1 MQSRADILLIDDDRD
16 LREQL
21 ARNLTRLG
29 YQVWSADNV
38 NAGFKLLNKQDI
50 ACAVVDHY
58 MPELTGMDF
67 LKQMEQQGH
76 DCAVVMMSGQGTI
89 TMAVEAMKCGAVDFL
104 QKPVRLA
111 ELQAVLERQLHQRRI
126 ERENSHLKELIK
138 KNQAH
143 LQIIGESA
151 AMKQVHRLIDRMGPT
166 DKPVLILG
174 ESGSGKELVARALV
188 EKSLLAAEPMVTIN
202 CAALPEQLL
211 ESELFGHEKGAFTGA
226 TTAKPGLFEVADGG
240 TLFIDE
246 IGELSPALQP
256 KLLRILEDGSMRR
269 VGSIKERRVSVR
281 LIAATNRD
289 LSAEVKAGRFRED
302 LYYRINMLT
311 LNLPPLRER
320 DRDIHLLFNHFV
332 GEGWQVADNVLDRL
346 RNYDWPGN
354 VRQLRNAID
363 RAKILAENDIIE
375 LANFPPEI
383 VETSQQPI
391 SLTQRESLVLG
402 DMTRQHVVEALERA
416 HGNKSHAA
424 QSLGVTRRSLYRL
437 LEKHGIST

>member
-1 MQSRADILLIDDDRD
+1 VLSWII
-16 LREQL
+16 
-21 ARNLTRLG
+21 TC
-29 YQVWSADNV
+29 
-38 NAGFKLLNKQDI
+38 LNF
-50 ACAVVDHY
+50 
-58 MPELTGMDF
+58 TGMDF

-89 TMAVEAMKCGAVDFL
+89 TMAVEAMKRGAVDFL

-111 ELQAVLERQLHQRRI
+111 ELQAVLERQIHLRRI
-126 ERENSHLKELIK
+126 ERENSHLKVLIK
-138 KNQAH
+138 KSQSQS
-143 LQIIGESA
+143 QIIGESA

-188 EKSLLAAEPMVTIN
+188 EKSLLAEHPLVTIN

-211 ESELFGHEKGAFTGA
+211 ESELFGHEKGSFTGA

-320 DRDIHLLFNHFV
+320 NRDIELLFQHFV
-332 GEGWQVADNVLDRL
+332 GEGWQVAGNVLDHL
-346 RNYDWPGN
+346 RRYDWPGN
-354 VRQLRNAID
+354 VRQLRNAIE

-375 LANFPPEI
+375 LNNFPPEI

-391 SLTQRESLVLG
+391 SLSQRESLALG
-402 DMTRQHVVEALERA
+402 DMTRQHVMEALQRA
-416 HGNKSHAA
+416 NGNKSHAA

-437 LEKHGIST
+437 LEKHGITT